1 MSKCHS
7 CVHAD
12 WNESSLWCEDCNSGD
27 RFLSRSVPITVQQPV
42 YLGHRD
48 EGYDQPYAK
57 PFPRTLRELLEVG
70 AIGDGMKTVDVV
82 ASGYEWECPQCG
94 YLGKMNTAPAAGST
108 VQCWECGEYYKVL
121 NVEHAY

>member
-48 EGYDQPYAK
+48 EGWD
-57 PFPRTLRELLEVG
+57 TTDDDDDLEYTDLMS
-70 AIGDGMKTVDVV
+70 A
-82 ASGYEWECPQCG
+82 GYEWEC
-94 YLGKMNTAPAAGST
+94 N
-108 VQCWECGEYYKVL
+108 ECGHNHSMISAPDEDITVMCQGRGCGARFKIGGFSANHVY
-121 NVEHAY
+121 

>member
-48 EGYDQPYAK
+48 EGWD
-57 PFPRTLRELLEVG
+57 TTDDDDDLEYTDLMS
-70 AIGDGMKTVDVV
+70 AWRLCPPTWRP
-82 ASGYEWECPQCG
+82 SGFEWEC
-94 YLGKMNTAPAAGST
+94 N
-108 VQCWECGEYYKVL
+108 ECGHNHSMTSAPDEDITVMCQGRGCGARFKIGGFSANHVY
-121 NVEHAY
+121 